1 MLLAEREAPVKTA
14 CPATRTRWV
23 LRRHGAG
30 AGASA
35 PWPGRC
41 AGLIDW
47 PGVGVWHAGSAEW
60 ISSPSAIRKVTPAA
74 TTTIRGRRMIL
85 WCFEPISSCIHKPG
99 AADGHDQGRRRGP
112 ATRRRASPKS
122 ADKGHNGTA
131 GAREAAGAHRMHT
144 VLARR
149 GRGRP
154 DCVAGRGGGAF
165 LGAACGERLG
175 SPAGR
180 TRRSRLSARVELWY
194 IYLKSPLSKFG
205 LLREHPLNL
214 ERYRED

>member
-41 AGLIDW
+41 ADLIDW
-47 PGVGVWHAGSAEW
+47 PGVGVWHAGSTEW

-131 GAREAAGAHRMHT
+131 GAREAAGAHRMHCL
-144 VLARR
+144 VRREGWRLLRCRER
-149 GRGRP
+149 GR
-154 DCVAGRGGGAF
+154 CFSWGGGLRASG
-165 LGAACGERLG
+165 LAPCGADAPQPFVCTGK
-175 SPAGR
+175 
-180 TRRSRLSARVELWY
+180 VVVY
-194 IYLKSPLSKFG
+194 IP
-205 LLREHPLNL
+205 
-214 ERYRED
+214 

>member
-41 AGLIDW
+41 ADLIDW
-47 PGVGVWHAGSAEW
+47 PGVGVWHAGSSEW

-131 GAREAAGAHRMHT
+131 GAREAAGAHLMHCFSAERGMET
-144 VLARR
+144 AALPGEGEVL
-149 GRGRP
+149 
-154 DCVAGRGGGAF
+154 F
-165 LGAACGERLG
+165 LGWRPAGERLG
-175 SPAGR
+175 SLRGGR
-180 TRRSRLSARVELWY
+180 AAADCLH
-194 IYLKSPLSKFG
+194 G
-205 LLREHPLNL
+205 
-214 ERYRED
+214 